1 MLFNLAQ
8 YGPDNDVESFKMSFQ
23 AYNFGEDGDMLS
35 INRFQGA
42 DCSSDAINVVEGGVT
57 VRDIYG
63 W

>member
-1 MLFNLAQ
+1 
-8 YGPDNDVESFKMSFQ
+8 MSFQ

-42 DCSSDAINVVEGGVT
+42 DCSSDAINVVEDGVT